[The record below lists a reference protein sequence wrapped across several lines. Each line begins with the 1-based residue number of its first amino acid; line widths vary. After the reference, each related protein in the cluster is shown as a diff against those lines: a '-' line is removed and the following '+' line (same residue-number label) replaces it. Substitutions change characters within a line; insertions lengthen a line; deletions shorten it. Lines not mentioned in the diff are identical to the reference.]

1 MGSQPFLTTAGW
13 RSDRGATPD
22 PYPLSVNKMNKK
34 KG

>member
-13 RSDRGATPD
+13 RSEHGATPGL
-22 PYPLSVNKMNKK
+22 YPLSVNKMNKK